1 MIVFL
6 LSKFGYLTS
15 GLTLYSVT
23 TISLAI
29 NLKEIPSYVVQHIF
43 VWLFYIIKGSK
54 LGSYLHITNIWGN
67 FRSKFCYLT
76 PRGGNFMVSPP
87 AVWQLMVEKY
97 YHTLPRI
104 YFCGYFIS
112 SKGPNWEVI
121 CILPIFEVVFG
132 QNLGTLAPGV
142 TLYSV
147 TTCCLAI

>member
-1 MIVFL
+1 VSVRRSNTQI
-6 LSKFGYLTS
+6 LT
-15 GLTLYSVT
+15 
-23 TISLAI
+23 
-29 NLKEIPSYVVQHIF
+29 KEILSHFVPNIF
-43 VWLFYIIKGSK
+43 LWLFYILKVCK